1 MASLLS
7 TKRNTSLHY
16 DSGEKRFVRVIDFLV
31 DFAND
36 FTMTTA
42 TDDISLCTF
51 AQGTMIH
58 SVELQQVSVGTGAGT
73 VVARVGATVATST
86 LLATA
91 PVGTVTDTVPAV
103 LPLNVPLAT
112 AELTL
117 LGATAVRT
125 SGKIRV
131 IVTLVAGDKTP
142 RETVTVT
149 RDALA

>member
-7 TKRNTSLHY
+7 AKRNTTLQY
-16 DSGEKRFVRVIDFLV
+16 DSGEKRFVRIIDFLV

-36 FTMTTA
+36 FTMGTA

-51 AQGTMIH
+51 DQGTMIH
-58 SVELQQVSVGTGAGT
+58 SVELQQVVVGTGTGT
-73 VVARVGATVATST
+73 VVARVGATVASST

-103 LPLNVPLAT
+103 LPLNVPLAG

-125 SGKIRV
+125 VGKIRV
-131 IVTLVAGDKTP
+131 IVTLVAGDKSP
-142 RETVTVT
+142 RDPGVVT
-149 RDALA
+149 RDAL